1 MKSASTS
8 FLFFYAVVIGIF
20 CTNDSLHSQSVA
32 DSTAYYYD
40 LAMTPKT
47 TNDFL
52 LAYDFFSR
60 QKELCLKNNNI
71 NGVIYNLGFIA
82 IIQNES
88 GFYYDSETS
97 SIEGLSL
104 LDTLDENPFV
114 NDSKVTFYNQLGK
127 VNRALNNFDL
137 ALLYYDK
144 ALELTENA
152 KHINKIINNRA
163 FVYIDSHQYD
173 KALVEI
179 ERAYK
184 LSLTE
189 GDDFDIA
196 RNLDNLGYVKSKLN
210 HKDALALMDSALS
223 KRLKLKDHQGTFA
236 SYNHLSE
243 YYKSIGDTQMA
254 ESSIKKALLI
264 AEKINSDSYK
274 LEALSQLML
283 FNEDENVKNF
293 KALNDKINLER
304 LKKESKYASRKYQYQ
319 KQEARARAN
328 ELKFEKEK
336 SKTVI
341 AVSTTLF
348 IILLALFL
356 FYLLRSKHKKEKLQQ
371 VYTTETRISKKVHD
385 EVANDIYHVMTKLQN
400 SNTTNDDVL
409 DDLDQIYTRTRDI
422 SKENS
427 AIELNL
433 NFGELINDLLLSY
446 STKDVNVITKN
457 NSKINW
463 EVLSDIKK
471 TTLYRVLQELMTN
484 MRKHSKASVVVLTFS
499 QSHKTITI
507 NYKDNGV
514 GAALIQRSGLQ
525 NAENRINAI
534 HGTLTFE
541 SERNKGFTA
550 QIRI

>member
-1 MKSASTS
+1 MKSTITS
-8 FLFFYAVVIGIF
+8 FLFFYALVISVLCVNNELNG
-20 CTNDSLHSQSVA
+20 QSVE

-40 LAMTPKT
+40 LAMQPKKT
-47 TNDFL
+47 DDFL
-52 LAYDFFSR
+52 LAYDFFTR
-60 QKELCLKNNNI
+60 QKDLCLRNNDS
-71 NGVIYNLGFIA
+71 NGAIYNLGFIA

-104 LDTLDENPFV
+104 LDILGESQFV
-114 NDSKVTFYNQLGK
+114 KDSKVTFYNQLGK
-127 VNRALNNFDL
+127 ANRALNNFDL

-144 ALELTENA
+144 ALEITKNP
-152 KHINKIINNRA
+152 KHLNKIINNRA
-163 FVYIDSHQYD
+163 FVYIDLNQYD
-173 KALVEI
+173 KALREI
-179 ERAYK
+179 ETAYQ
-184 LSLTE
+184 LSLTT

-196 RNLDNLGYVKSKLN
+196 RNLDNLGFIKSKLN
-210 HKDALALMDSALS
+210 HNDALALMDSALS
-223 KRLKLKDHQGTFA
+223 KRLTIKDYQGTFA

-243 YYKSIGDTQMA
+243 YYKSIGNYQMA

-264 AEKINSDSYK
+264 AEKINSDAYK
-274 LEALSQLML
+274 LEALSDLML
-283 FNEDENVKNF
+283 FNEDENVKYF
-293 KALNDKINLER
+293 KELNDKINLER

-328 ELKFEKEK
+328 ELKYEKEK
-336 SKTVI
+336 STKII
-341 AVSTTLF
+341 AISAASF
-348 IILLALFL
+348 ILLLAFFL
-356 FYLLRSKHKKEKLQQ
+356 YYLLRIKHKKEKLQQ
-371 VYTTETRISKKVHD
+371 VYKTETRISKKVHD

-400 SNTTNDDVL
+400 SESATEEVL
-409 DDLDQIYTRTRDI
+409 DDLEHIYSRTRDI

-427 AIELNL
+427 AIEVNL
-433 NFGELINDLLLSY
+433 DFGELINDLLLSY

-484 MRKHSKASVVVLTFS
+484 MRKHSEASLVVLTFN
-499 QSHKTITI
+499 QSHKTISI

-514 GAALIQRSGLQ
+514 GSVLIKRNGLQ
-525 NAENRINAI
+525 NAENRINVI
-534 HGTLTFE
+534 QGFITFE
-541 SERNKGFTA
+541 SELNKGFNA